1 MSMEKVATAKRIMTA
16 LMLKRNYQ
24 LKETITKWKENSLRM
39 NMDEET
45 QSKVEVLKQL
55 VNQMINYRTMKGF
68 KTWKTLTFL
77 HREEKNLAKNQVADF
92 VL

>member
-1 MSMEKVATAKRIMTA
+1 
-16 LMLKRNYQ
+16 
-24 LKETITKWKENSLRM
+24 M